1 MTDERRDDQI
11 LGRALSRAIETIN
24 VSETPYEGSRIATL
38 PAGRR
43 FRLWQLVAAAAAVL
57 FAIALGTWFTRPT
70 AEQPGVAASPTAL
83 PNSVTP
89 SPTIPPSPGLVTPS
103 SDRTWVYFAR
113 DGLPPTGAFV
123 SGTLLSTSPE
133 SRIASRITA
142 LGSVAMVTLGNSEV
156 PVGAS
161 TALAFEASRGIVVRV
176 EGDLATVEFNIPLGW
191 GVHGSAQSLA
201 LLQQLVYTITEE
213 PGIDRALI
221 TERGKPAA
229 LIDQLVV
236 DKPLSREDVSG
247 YGRVN
252 PQFISEGWSL
262 ACTIPCPSPSTA
274 KLSSSFSVDT
284 FAPGVL
290 RFVIQVESGQ
300 PSDLS
305 IAPIKVD
312 ELRSPRSG
320 KYALQVD
327 IAGTDPRV
335 GTEYI
340 DRSPLRMISTSV
352 RNART
357 TYLLGLDDLRPWR
370 VLTLADPERIVVD
383 LGGYPSS
390 VSDTVAVYL
399 PGQGYPPA
407 SRFRVSGLARTF
419 EAGILW
425 RVRDGQGRVVASGSA
440 TATLGTSQQWGTFQF
455 DVQLPPSPP
464 GTGDLFL
471 EVYWASP
478 KDGSDQGLVR
488 VHLKV
493 G

>member
-1 MTDERRDDQI
+1 
-11 LGRALSRAIETIN
+11 
-24 VSETPYEGSRIATL
+24 
-38 PAGRR
+38 
-43 FRLWQLVAAAAAVL
+43 
-57 FAIALGTWFTRPT
+57 
-70 AEQPGVAASPTAL
+70 
-83 PNSVTP
+83 
-89 SPTIPPSPGLVTPS
+89 
-103 SDRTWVYFAR
+103 
-113 DGLPPTGAFV
+113 
-123 SGTLLSTSPE
+123 
-133 SRIASRITA
+133 
-142 LGSVAMVTLGNSEV
+142 
-156 PVGAS
+156 
-161 TALAFEASRGIVVRV
+161 
-176 EGDLATVEFNIPLGW
+176 
-191 GVHGSAQSLA
+191 
-201 LLQQLVYTITEE
+201 
-213 PGIDRALI
+213 
-221 TERGKPAA
+221 
-229 LIDQLVV
+229 
-236 DKPLSREDVSG
+236 
-247 YGRVN
+247 
-252 PQFISEGWSL
+252 
-262 ACTIPCPSPSTA
+262 
-274 KLSSSFSVDT
+274 
-284 FAPGVL
+284 
-290 RFVIQVESGQ
+290 VESGQ

-390 VSDTVAVYL
+390 VSGTVAVYL

-455 DVQLPPSPP
+455 DVQIPPSPP